1 MTKKKDKTD
10 TPMMRQYKR
19 IKSEHTD
26 KILFFRMGDFYEMFG
41 EDAKVASKVLDLVL
55 TTRSKDKDAI
65 PLAGLPYH
73 SVDTYLARMLKAGYK
88 VAICEQVEDPAQA
101 KGVVKRAVTRIV
113 TPGTLIDE
121 SLISYKKNNYITAL
135 FRNRDTTGVSL
146 CDISTGEL
154 SAGEFPSGQVLDI
167 LAAYEPSECVFAEQK
182 DEELDYLPLLRE
194 RYGCT
199 LTPWPDY
206 SFCEDTGLEDL
217 KKHLQVSSLMGYGM
231 DEDMETAPKA
241 LAGLF
246 SYLLDTQR
254 GVLGQITSLRK
265 ISRDN
270 YMILDRTSLQNLE
283 IFSSRGERG
292 TSLIEAVDNTV
303 TAPGARLLRDWV
315 RQPLTNV
322 REIKSRLK
330 CVEELVNKTDLLDES
345 RTVLGSMF
353 DMERLITRISC
364 RRANAR
370 DLISLAK
377 SLAAVPKLAYV
388 LRDADS
394 GGLKRLNDE
403 DSYNDIVQEIQRII
417 RDDAPALVR
426 EGNMINTG
434 VDEELDELRSIR
446 DSGKDWISN
455 LQKRLIEE
463 TGIPKLKVGY
473 NRVFGYYIEITR
485 LHAAKAPE
493 SFIRKQTLVN
503 AERFITPE
511 LKEYE
516 AKVLGA
522 DERIKKLEFKLFEQ
536 LQEKISGFISPIQ
549 KTSRKTAEIDVYS
562 SFATSAARWGH
573 TRPAVTSEKDL
584 LIREG
589 RHPVLEQTLGE
600 SAFVPND
607 TVVRYQDNQITIVT
621 GPNMSGKSTYIRQ
634 VALIVL
640 MAQIGAF
647 VPAREASIGVADR
660 IFTRVGASDDLSLG
674 HSTFMVEMT
683 EVANIL
689 NNATDRS
696 LVILDEVGRG
706 TSTYDGV
713 SLAWAITEYLHNNT
727 RVAARTIFATHYH
740 ELTQLEELFDRIS
753 NCNVNVKEWKNQIIF
768 LHKITPGA
776 TDRSYG
782 IHVAK
787 LAGVPSPVL
796 RRAEEIL
803 QGLESGNTSNTV
815 IAGHELP
822 AVKKDKQLTLFE
834 TPDERVNKTLR
845 DIDINNMTPVQAL
858 LKLQE
863 LRDMAKKS

>member
-1 MTKKKDKTD
+1 MARQKDKTD

-19 IKSEHTD
+19 IKAEHTD

-101 KGVVKRAVTRIV
+101 RGVVKRAVTRIV

-121 SLISYKKNNYITAL
+121 PLIAGKKNNYITAL
-135 FRNRDTTGVSL
+135 FRSNHTTAVAL

-154 SAGEFPSGQVLDI
+154 SAGEFPSAQVLDV
-167 LAAYEPSECVFAEQK
+167 LAAYEPSECVYPEEK
-182 DEELDYLPLLRE
+182 EEELDYLPLLRE

-199 LTPWPDY
+199 LTSWPDY
-206 SFCEDTGLEDL
+206 SFAEDTGLEDL
-217 KKHLQVSSLMGYGM
+217 KKHLQVSSLRGYGL
-231 DEDMETAPKA
+231 DQDMETAPRA

-265 ISRDN
+265 IVRDN

-283 IFSSRGERG
+283 IFGSRGEKG
-292 TSLIEAVDNTV
+292 TSLINAIDDTV
-303 TAPGARLLRDWV
+303 TAPGARLLRHWV
-315 RQPLTNV
+315 RQPLTHV
-322 REIKSRLK
+322 REIEFRHD
-330 CVEELVNKTDLLDES
+330 CVEELLLNPDLLSETRQILSAMYDI
-345 RTVLGSMF
+345 
-353 DMERLITRISC
+353 ERLITRVSC

-377 SLAAVPKLAYV
+377 SLAAVPKLAFV
-388 LRDADS
+388 LRECRAN
-394 GGLKRLNDE
+394 GLKRLCDDDNYE
-403 DSYNDIVQEIQRII
+403 EIVKEIQHII

-434 VDEELDELRSIR
+434 VDDELDELRSIR

-455 LQKRLIEE
+455 LQKKLIKE

-473 NRVFGYYIEITR
+473 NKVFGYYIEITK
-485 LHAAKAPE
+485 LHAPKAPE

-522 DERIKKLEFKLFEQ
+522 DERIKKLEFKIFEQ
-536 LQEKISGFISPIQ
+536 LLESVSVHISDIQ
-549 KTSRKTAEIDVYS
+549 KTARKTAEIDSYS
-562 SFATSAARWGH
+562 SFATSAARWNH
-573 TRPAVTSEKDL
+573 IRPTITSEKDL
-584 LIREG
+584 IIREG

-607 TVVRYQDNQITIVT
+607 TVIRYQDNQITLVT

-647 VPAREASIGVADR
+647 VPAREASIGVTDR

-740 ELTQLEELFDRIS
+740 ELTQLEELFDRIA

-803 QGLESGNTSNTV
+803 QGLENGNSGNTV

-834 TPDERVNKTLR
+834 TADERVSKALR

-863 LRDMAKKS
+863 LRDMAKES